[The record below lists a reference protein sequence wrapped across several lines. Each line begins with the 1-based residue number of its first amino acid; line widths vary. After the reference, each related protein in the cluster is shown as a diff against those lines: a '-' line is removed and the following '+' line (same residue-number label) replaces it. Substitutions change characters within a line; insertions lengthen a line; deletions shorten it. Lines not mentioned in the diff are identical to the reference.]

1 MPSSY
6 RYYKEEIKKYLV
18 NKWGKGAS
26 ILDVGA
32 GCGTY
37 FDLLGDYF
45 KNIDGVE
52 VYKPNIE
59 KYELERK
66 YRGVYNEDIREFNYT
81 YYDIVIFGDVLEH
94 LEVEEAQKVLEYAID
109 RSKEVVVAVPYQY
122 EQGVVEGNVYEI
134 HKQADLTPEIMQKR
148 YPSLELLIG
157 NEEYGYYVSK
167 IDKKEGIC

>member
-1 MPSSY
+1 MPRSY
-6 RYYKEEIKKYLV
+6 RYYKEEIKEYLKDKYRE
-18 NKWGKGAS
+18 NAS
-26 ILDVGA
+26 ILDVGC

-59 KYELERK
+59 KYELEKK
-66 YRGVYNEDIREFNYT
+66 YRVVYNEDICKMEYK

-94 LEVEEAQKVLEYAID
+94 IEVEEAQKVLRYAID
-109 RSKEVVVAVPYQY
+109 RSKEVIVAVPYQY
-122 EQGVVEGNVYEI
+122 EQGEVEGNVYEI

-167 IDKKEGIC
+167 ER